1 MVLSDRLRP
10 SPPRAEQRGGAARIG
25 AVGARAMLAVE
36 RAERSVD
43 EAAEGED
50 ERLPDSAADDGVLD
64 GWIAS
69 LTADQFERVL
79 ASLARGQSRW

>member
-1 MVLSDRLRP
+1 
-10 SPPRAEQRGGAARIG
+10 
-25 AVGARAMLAVE
+25 MLAVE

-43 EAAEGED
+43 VVDGDLD
-50 ERLPDSAADDGVLD
+50 ERPPDSVADDGVLD

-79 ASLARGQSRW
+79 ASLAQEQSPW

>member
-1 MVLSDRLRP
+1 
-10 SPPRAEQRGGAARIG
+10 
-25 AVGARAMLAVE
+25 MLAVE

-43 EAAEGED
+43 VVDGGED
-50 ERLPDSAADDGVLD
+50 ERPPDPVADDGVLD

-79 ASLARGQSRW
+79 ASLALGHSRW